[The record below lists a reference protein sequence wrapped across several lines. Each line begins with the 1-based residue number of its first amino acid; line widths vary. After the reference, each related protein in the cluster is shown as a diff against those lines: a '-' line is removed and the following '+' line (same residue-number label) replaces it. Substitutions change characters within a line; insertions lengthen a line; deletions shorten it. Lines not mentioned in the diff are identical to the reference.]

1 MFFSFIACPIC
12 HARTSLTA
20 MASNSSRLPSSPRKS
35 SSVVSL
41 AVERI
46 TFFFLA
52 ILISSFFKFTAPAAR
67 KDHVVRRGLLGLL
80 DEPLKDTNAPLLP
93 TQPHPTNPFP
103 PHHPPPPPQT

>member
-46 TFFFLA
+46 TLFFLA
-52 ILISSFFKFTAPAAR
+52 ILISSFFKSTAPAAC
-67 KDHVVRRGLLGLL
+67 KDQVVRRSLLGLL
-80 DEPLKDTNAPLLP
+80 DEPVKDQNAALLHTKQDASVSKHGLQYRFVIP
-93 TQPHPTNPFP
+93 G
-103 PHHPPPPPQT
+103 